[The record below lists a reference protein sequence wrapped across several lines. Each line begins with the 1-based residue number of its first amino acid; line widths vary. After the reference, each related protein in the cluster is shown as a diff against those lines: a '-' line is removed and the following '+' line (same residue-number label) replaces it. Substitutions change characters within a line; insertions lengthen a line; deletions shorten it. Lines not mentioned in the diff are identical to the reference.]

1 MVSLKSPL
9 FFCLILI
16 ILNIFDVITTVYG
29 LSIGGSELNH
39 IFPPATKT
47 MPIKIALPFL
57 YLALFYLASKLCNKE
72 GFKMGLVILKWNSI
86 FEVVFYFAIIV
97 NNLIGIIFW
106 GIL

>member
-57 YLALFYLASKLCNKE
+57 YLALFFIASKLCHKE
-72 GFKMGLVILKWNSI
+72 SFKMGLVVLKSN
-86 FEVVFYFAIIV
+86 VVSLVVLYFAIIV
-97 NNLIGIIFW
+97 NNLIVIL
-106 GIL
+106 GILY